1 MMRLAA
7 ILAVWLVALAALA
20 ASEHARPNGGLPVV
34 KTAIPVAHDHPISWR
49 LNSVCTID
57 EHKTQEIV

>member
-1 MMRLAA
+1 MIRFGT
-7 ILAVWLVALAALA
+7 ILAVWLIALAALA
-20 ASEHARPNGGLPVV
+20 ASEHARPNAGLPVV
-34 KTAIPVAHDHPISWR
+34 RTAMPVAPDHPISWR